1 MADRQALTDEDW
13 TGGFHELALIWPD
26 HDDARLTRA
35 TAALW
40 SATGFTG
47 DRPAGADF
55 HVRGTAPLP
64 SGPIFSG
71 VYQTRLDDSDRL
83 VFYIPLTALERSGA
97 AVDPWLADIGAQV
110 HEVAPIRVGLIGWEV
125 DDVVPAPLAVAAA
138 PEERPV
144 GFLLPDRSRVGLR
157 YYPATE

>member
-40 SATGFTG
+40 STTGFTG
-47 DRPAGADF
+47 HRPAGADF
-55 HVRGTAPLP
+55 HVRGT
-64 SGPIFSG
+64 
-71 VYQTRLDDSDRL
+71 
-83 VFYIPLTALERSGA
+83 
-97 AVDPWLADIGAQV
+97 
-110 HEVAPIRVGLIGWEV
+110 
-125 DDVVPAPLAVAAA
+125 APLAVAAA

-157 YYPATE
+157 YFLSTR